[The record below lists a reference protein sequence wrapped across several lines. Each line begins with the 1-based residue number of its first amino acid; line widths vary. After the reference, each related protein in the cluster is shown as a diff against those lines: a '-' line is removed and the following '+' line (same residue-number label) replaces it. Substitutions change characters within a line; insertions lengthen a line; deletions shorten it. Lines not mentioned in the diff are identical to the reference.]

1 MMDYMKAERQTEG
14 EREIDLGSIK
24 ADNSSQIENN
34 IVEVNLRV
42 RKGFIQN
49 KWRDFEVYTCLC
61 QKLWSC
67 PSTHF
72 ALPLR
77 GTEKPACCLSL
88 VVCMV

>member
-49 KWRDFEVYTCLC
+49 K
-61 QKLWSC
+61 
-67 PSTHF
+67 
-72 ALPLR
+72 
-77 GTEKPACCLSL
+77 
-88 VVCMV
+88 